1 MRDLGRGIYNTIF
14 RSAHRFNDGSGLYH
28 MIRYGIVRYYSGDR
42 VRRIAD
48 IPIIYDPA
56 KRLSR
61 IDSQAIWRW
70 RDPRIPLGDWSDS
83 GPELSE
89 AEKLDLYQKLRVFM
103 AKQPNALNPCDS
115 PKNNCPIPF
124 TFVYNKSCLHL
135 VTCFQIQN

>member
-1 MRDLGRGIYNTIF
+1 MSDLGRGIYNTIF
-14 RSAHRFNDGSGLYH
+14 RSAHLFSDGSGLYH
-28 MIRYGIVRYYSGDR
+28 MIRYDIVRYYSGDR

-61 IDSQAIWRW
+61 IDSQAIWKW
-70 RDPRIPLGDWSDS
+70 RDPRIPLGNWSDS

-103 AKQPNALNPCDS
+103 AKQPKRFEPLR
-115 PKNNCPIPF
+115 
-124 TFVYNKSCLHL
+124 
-135 VTCFQIQN
+135 